1 MNLDPYWVT
10 GFIDAEGCFSI
21 SIVIN
26 PDLKTGWR
34 VKATF
39 LIGLHKKDR
48 MILELIKKFYGV
60 GDIKP
65 QSKDSVQYRVTSV
78 KDLMEVII
86 PHLEKFPLITQ
97 KRADFILFKQV
108 VNLMYNKEHLTIEG
122 FQKILNL
129 KASIN
134 LGVPTSLKSAF
145 PNIIPVERPRVENSV
160 ISNPFWLAGFTSGEG
175 CFMIN
180 ITKKYVQLVFSINQ
194 HIRDKELM
202 ENLISY
208 LGCGTFRARVNKDHA
223 EFRVT
228 KSENLTGII
237 IPFFNKYP
245 IVGVK
250 ALDFVDWCKAAN
262 IVKDKSHLSTEGFKE
277 ISKIKAGLNKGRE

>member
-1 MNLDPYWVT
+1 MNLDPYSVT
-10 GFIDAEGCFSI
+10 GFIDAEGCLSI
-21 SIVIN
+21 SIVIH

-48 MILELIKKFYGV
+48 MILELILKFFGV
-60 GDIKP
+60 GGIK
-65 QSKDSVQYRVTSV
+65 QQGKDSVQYRVTSV

-97 KRADFILFKQV
+97 KSADFILFKQV
-108 VNLMYNKEHLTIEG
+108 VNLMYNKEHLTMEG

-129 KASIN
+129 KASMN
-134 LGVPTSLKSAF
+134 LGVPMSLKLAF
-145 PNIIPVERPRVENSV
+145 PNIIPVERPRIENRV
-160 ISNPFWLAGFTSGEG
+160 IRNPFWFAGFTSGEG

-180 ITKKYVQLVFSINQ
+180 ISKKYVQLVFSINQ

-202 ENLISY
+202 ENFISY
-208 LGCGTFRARVNKDHA
+208 LGCGTFRAKKDHV
-223 EFRVT
+223 EIRVT
-228 KSENLTGII
+228 KSKDLTGII

-250 ALDFVDWCKAAN
+250 ALDFADWCKAAE
-262 IVKDKSHLSTEGFKE
+262 IVKDMSHLSTQGFKE
-277 ISKIKAGLNKGRE
+277 ISQIKAGLNKGRE